1 MAEKDISSKN
11 LEACNDV
18 FADIVNF
25 FIFNGRQVVKP
36 EELQDTQLQNQ
47 FKFESKLHEEQ
58 RDVSKY
64 WCKSKIRIAFLGLE
78 NQTQVDKDMPL
89 RVMAYDGEA
98 YKGQLLTK
106 PYITAEERRYPV
118 ITLVLYF
125 GEGHWQRPKSL
136 YECIDV
142 PQELREYINDYKI
155 HVFELGQVKLE
166 EVCKFKS
173 DFKEIVDFL
182 VHRDLADEYVP
193 STDEF
198 KHPDE
203 VLKMM
208 TAITGNQDF
217 LEEINNK
224 QGRPKNMCQLTERL
238 INKGMKQGLEQGRK
252 EMQTKLDEAVAR
264 AKRAEEEAKQAEKE
278 ADDANSKL
286 AKLKAYLN
294 TMGINPDMVMEEQA
308 TYGK

>member
-1 MAEKDISSKN
+1 M
-11 LEACNDV
+11 
-18 FADIVNF
+18 
-25 FIFNGRQVVKP
+25 
-36 EELQDTQLQNQ
+36 
-47 FKFESKLHEEQ
+47 
-58 RDVSKY
+58 SKY

-89 RVMAYDGEA
+89 RVMAYDGES

-106 PYITAEERRYPV
+106 PYIIGEERRYPV

-125 GEGHWQRPKSL
+125 GEGHWQKPKSL

-155 HVFELGQVKLE
+155 HVFELGQVKPE
-166 EVCKFKS
+166 EVCKFQS

-182 VHRDLADEYVP
+182 VHRYSEDEYAP

-294 TMGINPDMVMEEQA
+294 TMGINPDAVMEEQA
-308 TYGK
+308 SYGK